1 MEHHEHDQPDFGMG
15 EKKLNVYLLGVV
27 SCAIL
32 TVIAFYTV
40 MANTLPRWQ
49 MFAVIFAAAFIQL
62 VIQVICFLRLNTQT
76 EQSRTNTMSFI
87 FTIVILVTIIA
98 GSLWIMSNLNYNMM
112 MDDSP
117 SPVAAIQTDI
127 H

>member
-1 MEHHEHDQPDFGMG
+1 MEHHKPDQSDFGMG
-15 EKKLNVYLLGVV
+15 EKKLSVYLFGVV

-40 MANTLPRWQ
+40 MDNTLPKWQ
-49 MFAVIFAAAFIQL
+49 IFTVIFAAACIQL
-62 VIQVICFLRLNTQT
+62 LVQVICFLRLNTQT

-87 FTIVILVTIIA
+87 FTIVILVTIIS

-112 MDDSP
+112 MDGTHST
-117 SPVAAIQTDI
+117 AAP
-127 H
+127 